1 MEDKMKILVTGFDP
15 FGSEKINP
23 ALEAVK
29 KLPTQISGAKI
40 ITLEIPTVFNEV
52 GPIIQQAIQTYQPD
66 LVLNVGQ
73 AGGRFNITVEKV
85 AINLAD
91 ARIADNQGNQPLDE
105 VIFDD
110 GPTAYFTQLPVKAI
124 VSALNENEIPAA
136 VSYTAG
142 TFVCNYVMYYVQ
154 HLISTR
160 YPKIKGGFIH
170 VPYIPA
176 QVVTKPNQP
185 AMNLED
191 IVKGL
196 ELAITIMVTYNGLE
210 DIKTIGGTEH

>member
-1 MEDKMKILVTGFDP
+1 MKILVTGFDP

-23 ALEAVK
+23 ALEALK
-29 KLPTQISGAKI
+29 RLPTQISGAKI

-105 VIFDD
+105 AIFAD

-124 VSALNENEIPAA
+124 VSALNENEIPAT

-185 AMNLED
+185 AMSLED

-196 ELAITIMVTYNGLE
+196 ELAITAMVTYNDLE

>member
-1 MEDKMKILVTGFDP
+1 MKILVTGFDP

-196 ELAITIMVTYNGLE
+196 ELAITTMVTYNGLE

>member
-1 MEDKMKILVTGFDP
+1 MKILVTGFDP

>member
-1 MEDKMKILVTGFDP
+1 MKILVTGFDP

-29 KLPTQISGAKI
+29 RLPTQISGAKI

-52 GPIIQQAIQTYQPD
+52 GPIIHKAIQTYQPD

-105 VIFDD
+105 VIFAD

-124 VSALNENEIPAA
+124 VSALNENGIPAA

-185 AMNLED
+185 AMSLED

-196 ELAITIMVTYNGLE
+196 ELAITAMVTYNGLE

>member
-1 MEDKMKILVTGFDP
+1 MKILVTGFDP

-29 KLPTQISGAKI
+29 RLPTQISGAKI

-52 GPIIQQAIQTYQPD
+52 GPIIHQAIQTYQPD

-91 ARIADNQGNQPLDE
+91 ARIADNQGNQPLDK

-124 VSALNENEIPAA
+124 VSALDENEIPAA

-185 AMNLED
+185 AMSLED

-196 ELAITIMVTYNGLE
+196 ELAITAMVTYNDLE

>member
-1 MEDKMKILVTGFDP
+1 MKILVTGFDP

-29 KLPTQISGAKI
+29 RLPTQISGAKI

-91 ARIADNQGNQPLDE
+91 ARIADNQGNQPLDK

-185 AMNLED
+185 AMSLED

-196 ELAITIMVTYNGLE
+196 ELAITAMVTYNDLE

>member
-1 MEDKMKILVTGFDP
+1 MKILVTGFDP

-29 KLPTQISGAKI
+29 RLPTQISGAKI

-105 VIFDD
+105 AIFAD

-185 AMNLED
+185 AMSLED

-196 ELAITIMVTYNGLE
+196 ELAITAMVTYNDLE

>member
-1 MEDKMKILVTGFDP
+1 MKILVTGFDP

-29 KLPTQISGAKI
+29 RLPTQISGAKI

-196 ELAITIMVTYNGLE
+196 ELAITAMVTYNDLE

>member
-1 MEDKMKILVTGFDP
+1 MKILVTGFDP
-15 FGSEKINP
+15 FDSEKINP

-29 KLPTQISGAKI
+29 RLPTQISGAKI

-52 GPIIQQAIQTYQPD
+52 GPIIHKAIQTYQPD

-105 VIFDD
+105 AIFDD

-124 VSALNENEIPAA
+124 VSSLNENGIPAA

-142 TFVCNYVMYYVQ
+142 TFVCNYVMYYIQ

-176 QVVTKPNQP
+176 QVVTKQNQP
-185 AMNLED
+185 AMSLED

-196 ELAITIMVTYNGLE
+196 ELAITAMVTYNGLE

>member
-1 MEDKMKILVTGFDP
+1 MKILVTGFDP

-29 KLPTQISGAKI
+29 RLPTQISGAKI

-105 VIFDD
+105 AIFAD

-124 VSALNENEIPAA
+124 VSALNENEIPAT

-185 AMNLED
+185 AMSLED

-196 ELAITIMVTYNGLE
+196 ELAITAMVTYNDLE